1 MAAPAPF
8 RADSNSQQYTP
19 SLSVPSPIYY
29 RDTFGL
35 QQQQMEEAEGE
46 EDTKIVGNAGHSF
59 ADRPSLIYPPPLY
72 YRDTFGLEPLAEDEN
87 NLHAEERISVGSDE
101 TATTKSTVRHTIRI
115 FHPEPSVPGPTLNR
129 LLLIGQRRK
138 QSGFSGVISQQQQQ
152 QQQQHPGHD
161 GTGHESLQQS
171 DISHS
176 MQIEEQLSTNQI
188 LLVHLRPLQWLFAVG
203 FGTALQLLIFSVV
216 CLFFDGNWLGSV
228 VSVLLLLHSV
238 LVLLHLRLIR
248 IRPML
253 TICIVLSGTTFVL
266 SLFLFICIA
275 YLIHMED
282 VRIRNAEFDITNP
295 QAELER
301 SNQIVQNARLAMY
314 SLLLI
319 YAPIYAI
326 CAFAMFFLLLK
337 NYAAN
342 GAGRSHKGFFLT
354 SPSSGHQRVLRQQ
367 QQHQQQQQR
376 EDDQQRG
383 KEAKGRKKRTNR
395 RRRHDDHRP
404 DHSPDNRRPYGTWRQ
419 N

>member
-1 MAAPAPF
+1 M
-8 RADSNSQQYTP
+8 
-19 SLSVPSPIYY
+19 
-29 RDTFGL
+29 
-35 QQQQMEEAEGE
+35 
-46 EDTKIVGNAGHSF
+46 
-59 ADRPSLIYPPPLY
+59 
-72 YRDTFGLEPLAEDEN
+72 EPLAEDEN
-87 NLHAEERISVGSDE
+87 NLHADERISVGSDE

-138 QSGFSGVISQQQQQ
+138 QSGFSGVISQQQQ

-248 IRPML
+248 TRPML

-266 SLFLFICIA
+266 SLFLFLCIA
-275 YLIHMED
+275 YLIHTED
-282 VRIRNAEFDITNP
+282 VRIRSAEFDITNP

-354 SPSSGHQRVLRQQ
+354 SPSSGHQASISRVLVPIKLHQVNNFEVQ
-367 QQHQQQQQR
+367 QQQQQR
-376 EDDQQRG
+376 EDDQQRA

-404 DHSPDNRRPYGTWRQ
+404 GHSPDSRRPYGRTWRQ